1 MLKESPPQRCD
12 ICHQTDLFDREN
24 LICRRCADVDKSLTI
39 DKKSVAPMR
48 FMTLTAQTRSAPG
61 LINSLI
67 GQSNDL
73 VLNFDWDRFIEW
85 IVQGS
90 VDSIRSI
97 FSYYALMTALFW
109 ISIML
114 TAIVGFFDFVFLILL
129 LAYPIVLESILYFSV
144 LFIVT
149 LALFKITS
157 LFWRELERAS

>member
-1 MLKESPPQRCD
+1 
-12 ICHQTDLFDREN
+12 
-24 LICRRCADVDKSLTI
+24 
-39 DKKSVAPMR
+39 MR